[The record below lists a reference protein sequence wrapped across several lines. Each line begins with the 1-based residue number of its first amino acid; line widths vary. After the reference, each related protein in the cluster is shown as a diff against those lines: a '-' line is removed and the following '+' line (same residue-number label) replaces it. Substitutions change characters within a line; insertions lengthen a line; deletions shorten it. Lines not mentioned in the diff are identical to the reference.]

1 MSMVEKYKELKA
13 EFTALV
19 SKLNSLPAE
28 IDRVRSELIPMQDA
42 AVRAEITGDK
52 NAANRRAEIDQAK
65 RKMADLEGSRK
76 DLQHRREIMKQVLDE
91 YRVVANQEMLA
102 DWNSKFKAAQL
113 AFAEALREAHAA
125 EVAMRK
131 VYQDARVAFDTIDA
145 TNPVPTWSPEFIADL
160 GRDDLAMK
168 WRDFLDRLAK

>member
-1 MSMVEKYKELKA
+1 MSAVEKYKELKA
-13 EFTALV
+13 EFAALV

-28 IDRVRSELIPMQDA
+28 IDRVRAELIPMQDA

-65 RKMADLEGSRK
+65 RKQADLEAERK
-76 DLQHRREIMKQVLDE
+76 DLQHREKIMKQVLDE
-91 YRVVANQEMLA
+91 YRVTANSEMLG
-102 DWNSKFKAAQL
+102 DWNLRFKAAKQ
-113 AFAEALREAHAA
+113 AFVEAVREAHAA

-131 VYQDARVAFDTIDA
+131 VHQDARVAFDTIDA

-160 GRDDLAMK
+160 SRDDLAPK
-168 WRDFLDRLAK
+168 WRDFIDRLVK